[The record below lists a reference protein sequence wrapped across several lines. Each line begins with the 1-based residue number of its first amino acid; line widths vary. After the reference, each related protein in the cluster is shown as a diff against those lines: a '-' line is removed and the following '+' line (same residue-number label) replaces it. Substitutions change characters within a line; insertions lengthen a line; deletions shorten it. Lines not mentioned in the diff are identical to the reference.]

1 MANHAL
7 ATLETALR
15 AKRLDRTLTTALP
28 PLDRHDPSALIPT
41 DVTVLDACLRGGL
54 PRGQLSEIVGPP
66 SSGRITLALQTI
78 AAAAGRGEIAALV
91 DAFDQLDVASAADAG
106 IDLNRLLWIRGSASG
121 AGHRWSPPS
130 GGPDDTINRA
140 LKALNLV
147 LQAGGFGCVVLDL
160 AAAPAIALGRI
171 PFTTWLRVQRVI
183 EGSDTA
189 CVLVAPQPVARSA
202 GGLTLMLSGSGRW
215 TGDADRNRHLT
226 GADINVRVASPR
238 RRVDGE
244 LSLCIGH

>member
-1 MANHAL
+1 MTNHAL

-15 AKRLDRTLTTALP
+15 AKKLDRTLTTALP
-28 PLDRHDPSALIPT
+28 PLERHDPSALIPT
-41 DVTVLDACLRGGL
+41 DITVLDACVRGGL
-54 PRGQLSEIVGPP
+54 PRGQLSEIVGPR
-66 SSGRITLALQTI
+66 SSGRITLVLQTI
-78 AAAAGRGEIAALV
+78 AAAARRGEIAALV

-106 IDLNRLLWIRGSASG
+106 IDLNRLLWIRGSA
-121 AGHRWSPPS
+121 
-130 GGPDDTINRA
+130 GGPDETINRA

-160 AAAPAIALGRI
+160 ADAPPSALRRI

-189 CVLVAPQPVARSA
+189 CVLVAPQPVGRSA
-202 GGLTLMLSGSGRW
+202 GGLTLMLSGCGRW